1 MSYVCRRCDHID
13 GAPYRA
19 PPIERLFVMR
29 RPSVLVLA
37 LSLAMASVVAWSADF
52 KKGWDAYNSLDYGTA
67 KSEWEPLAEAGDAKA
82 AYGMGLLYG
91 NGFGVDMNDEL
102 ALKYYGI
109 AAQKGHADAAFN
121 LAVMHQ
127 NGWGVPAS
135 DEVANKWYRTAA
147 EKGNTEAQMALGRY
161 YAMDFLDTYDPVQA
175 FKWFNLAEKLG
186 DYGASE
192 KREFMAT
199 RMTPEQIK
207 AAQSL
212 VEEWIAAN
220 EALLDKN

>member
-1 MSYVCRRCDHID
+1 
-13 GAPYRA
+13 
-19 PPIERLFVMR
+19 MR
-29 RPSVLVLA
+29 RLSALVLA
-37 LSLAMASVVAWSADF
+37 ASLAMASVVAWSADF
-52 KKGWDAYNSLDYGTA
+52 KKGWDAYNSLDYATA
-67 KSEWEPLAEAGDAKA
+67 KAEWEALADAGDAKA

-135 DEVANKWYRTAA
+135 DEVANKWYRIAA
-147 EKGNTEAQMALGRY
+147 DKGNTEAQMALGRY
-161 YAMDFLDTYDPVQA
+161 YAMDFLDTYDPVLA
-175 FKWFNLAEKLG
+175 YKWFSLAARLG

-192 KREFMAT
+192 KREFIAT
-199 RMTPEQIK
+199 RMTPEQISE
-207 AAQSL
+207 ADSL
-212 VEEWIAAN
+212 VDAWLADN
-220 EALLDKN
+220 KALVNQY